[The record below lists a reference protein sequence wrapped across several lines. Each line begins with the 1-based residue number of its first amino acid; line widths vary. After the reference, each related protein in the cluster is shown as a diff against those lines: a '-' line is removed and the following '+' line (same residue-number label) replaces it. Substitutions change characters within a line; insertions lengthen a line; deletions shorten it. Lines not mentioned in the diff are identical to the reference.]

1 MTEWLLWKPKDMGL
15 LPKFRGKGREVALD
29 CPLTSMLTISA
40 LVHNRRRKKRGG
52 RKEGGGGRGSRL
64 RSWRNLN
71 KAPAMLTPYL
81 LVLLRYLLGGGGG
94 GEGLLGVA

>member
-52 RKEGGGGRGSRL
+52 ERREEEGEEADSGAG
-64 RSWRNLN
+64 
-71 KAPAMLTPYL
+71 AT
-81 LVLLRYLLGGGGG
+81 
-94 GEGLLGVA
+94 